1 MASILTSAFMF
12 FKTQDKAHRCEA
24 LILVSLCVLVAWKH
38 NSTKACFDSSFL
50 ILDGSHF
57 HCRLPRS
64 SVASPKAA
72 IILIYKYITWIYVLL
87 HTHTHT
93 CSHSHKWTTLPCNAQ
108 IHIHTL
114 PGIYTHWDAALL
126 FFAVM
131 SCSMNPENTLLLT
144 WSLKAPLKKSFVSVL
159 NPFKD

>member
-12 FKTQDKAHRCEA
+12 FKMQDKACHCKA
-24 LILVSLCVLVAWKH
+24 LILVSLCVLVAWRH
-38 NSTKACFDSSFL
+38 NGTKACFDSSFL

-87 HTHTHT
+87 HTHT

-108 IHIHTL
+108 IHIHAL

-144 WSLKAPLKKSFVSVL
+144 WSLKASLKKSFVSVL